1 MKYTTP
7 TIHPCWSFGFSIKSA
22 YPKTTPSRFANC
34 SGTKRY
40 CALMSRQAP
49 STPSIST
56 LLPVQLNAD
65 VPSKRTAIEGMVE
78 SPWRQGEEALMTPWY
93 KPASQVCVP
102 EARLEGE
109 CVLTALP
116 ARSDQLKSPG

>member
-1 MKYTTP
+1 
-7 TIHPCWSFGFSIKSA
+7 
-22 YPKTTPSRFANC
+22 
-34 SGTKRY
+34 
-40 CALMSRQAP
+40 MSRQAP
-49 STPSIST
+49 STPAIST

-109 CVLTALP
+109 CVLTAFARKVRSIEIAGPTRRRYNNTLRALASLP
-116 ARSDQLKSPG
+116 VVLRPA